1 MVCNLTKSY
10 HRKVL
15 LSFMVGAICSGSLS
29 YSTSSLAAQQYVLS
43 DGVTVVDEEPA
54 FEGFHEAN
62 DGAFEG
68 GPTGTLADTRIN
80 LAVPEDEQRGGGGI
94 NIPTG
99 TSPSPLF
106 GAQPFTQKMLRF
118 EEFGPGQLKSAD
130 AYTRGGSFPRPMNA
144 QSSPDSL
151 ALDTFLQQEIYPYP
165 TEAALTVDEAAKLGM
180 DTNHAEV
187 GLNPWQEDI
196 ESFINRPL
204 VNPPAEG
211 RPPGLEWSHQ
221 RYDEFFPEVYF
232 KSAQAGARTNLGLR
246 DKKQRHEYALGEFG
260 PNGLYH
266 NTVGAPGFDKTTEGI
281 AIRMHPQMPIQEANS
296 IFTFDGTLPPKLL
309 TARYGE
315 SILFR
320 HYNALPIDPSANN
333 GFGLHTITTHEHN
346 GHNPAESDGYTNAFF
361 FPGQFYDYRW
371 PVQLAGYDSVNT
383 DASDPRAAFPCS
395 AGDQIDVLGTTKEC
409 VVPAGQTAGTIQIP
423 GDYRET
429 MSTHW
434 FHDHMLD
441 FTAQNVYKGNAAM
454 MNYYSAIDRG
464 NEAIDDGVNLRLPS
478 GSALDWGNRD
488 YDVNLL
494 IAEKAWGS
502 DGQLFFNVF
511 NTDGFLG
518 DRMTVNWLY
527 KPTLDVRARKY
538 RFRLLNGSVS
548 RYFKIAM
555 VTENDE
561 PVPFH
566 MIANDG
572 NIMEHSVAFPNGILP
587 TQSIAERYDI
597 IVDFSRYA
605 PGTKIYM
612 VNVMEHQDGRG
623 PIKDAVP
630 LSEVLSGSYQA
641 VVEGN
646 EWKGGD
652 PAVGKFLEMT
662 VMAMGDAP
670 ADVSMNPADY
680 EVGGKKMIELPGF
693 TEEELAS
700 ATHRTFDFGRSSGTD
715 EKPWTVKTDGGT
727 GLTMDPRRISAAADL
742 NGHRDGSEVEIWHL
756 GTGGGWSH
764 PIHIHFEEGQILS
777 RDGMTPPEWEI
788 QARKD
793 VFRIGPEVDSS
804 RDISIAYRFR
814 EFAGTYV
821 EHCHNTQHEDTAMLM
836 RWDIENPG
844 QTLLLPTPMPTW
856 DGVQYVNSDA
866 LATFRTGDL
875 DAKNEG
881 INVPTEPANGGDVDG
896 DGIIDRIFNDD
907 KLRAKAAPSME
918 LEQVPDM
925 THILTDYIK
934 NKDMA
939 IALGKA
945 FFWDQS
951 VGSDGQACASCHFA
965 AGADNRSKNMI
976 SPHSANA
983 DYALGNPG
991 FDVGS
996 GVNHQLTAMDY
1007 PFAKGVNDVT
1017 GSMGSF
1023 KAAMIEPAL
1032 VTAQEARKAKRKAR
1046 KAKRK
1051 GQDVCRKI
1059 IDETFS
1065 VGGLNHR
1072 QVTAR
1077 NTPSVINAVFNHRN
1091 FWDGRANNMFN
1102 GIDPLGN
1109 RSNLENPDQGIWIN
1123 DEDGLRKVQVLIKNS
1138 SLASQAVG
1146 PALSDVEMACQG
1158 RLFPLLA
1165 EKLLDRT
1172 ALKRQMVS
1180 ATDSVLG
1187 GMLYPDGY
1195 VFETEVVVV
1204 DDVDVMVDI
1213 VNDKKG
1219 LSYKYRDM
1227 IEMAFQDKYWNQAE
1241 ALDDGFYQI
1250 ESNFSLFWGLA
1261 IQMYE
1266 ATLVSNMTPYDQF
1279 ARGDN
1284 NALTEQQKLGLEVFV
1299 REDRGHCASCH
1310 SGSEFTGASVIAAAM
1325 APDGG
1330 PFDPDLERDVAPEP
1344 FQRMRMLDGGVSVYD
1359 GGFYN
1364 IGVTPTDMD
1373 LCVGANLG
1381 GYPLSFS
1388 RQAAQKADGTLID
1401 VADADANLDAVGD
1414 DGDFSVTGGPVQAGE
1429 RVGVDGACKTPS
1441 LRNVELTAP
1450 YFHNGGHSTLDQV
1463 ILSYM
1468 LKFKNLSADD
1478 NIDNVSP
1485 DLQYIDIEGLSFD
1498 GESRRGGE
1506 IEALKSFMNAL
1517 TDERVRLHQAPFDHP
1532 KLFLPNGAKDRNV
1545 DRNGDGMADDRRLVI
1560 PAVGAEGMAA
1570 PLPKFLD

>member
-1 MVCNLTKSY
+1 MVCYLSKSY

-15 LSFMVGAICSGSLS
+15 LSLMVGAITSSAVS
-29 YSTSSLAAQQYVLS
+29 YSSGTWAAQQFIEK
-43 DGVTVVDEEPA
+43 DGVTVVDVEPA
-54 FEGFHEAN
+54 FEGPHEAN
-62 DGAFEG
+62 AGAFEG
-68 GPTGTLADTRIN
+68 GPTGTHLDALID
-80 LAVPEDEQRGGGGI
+80 LAVPEDQQRGGGGI

-118 EEFGPGQLKSAD
+118 EEFGPEQLKSAD
-130 AYTRGGSFPRPMNA
+130 AYTRGGSFPRPADA
-144 QSSPDSL
+144 QSSPDSF
-151 ALDTFLQQEIYPYP
+151 ALDLFLDQDIYPYP
-165 TEAALTVDEAAKLGM
+165 TQAALTVDEADKLGM

-196 ESFINRPL
+196 ESFLNRPL

-221 RYDEFFPEVYF
+221 RYEEFFPKVYF

-246 DKKQRHEYALGEFG
+246 DKKQRHQYALGEFG

-281 AIRMHPQMPIQEANS
+281 EIRLHPSMPLQEANS

-309 TARYGE
+309 NARYGE
-315 SILFR
+315 GILFR

-333 GFGLHTITTHEHN
+333 GFGLHTISTHEHN

-371 PVQLAGYDSVNT
+371 PVQLAGYDSINT

-395 AGDQIDVLGTTKEC
+395 QGDEITVLGATKQC
-409 VVPAGQTAGTIQIP
+409 VVQDGNTAGTIQIP

-464 NEAIDDGVNLRLPS
+464 NEAIDDGVNIRFPS

-518 DRMTVNWLY
+518 DQMTVNWLY
-527 KPTLDVRARKY
+527 KPTFDVRARRY

-566 MIANDG
+566 MVLNDG
-572 NIMEHSVAFPNGILP
+572 NIMQHAVPFNNGILP

-612 VNVMEHQDGRG
+612 VNIMEHRDGRG
-623 PIKDAVP
+623 PEKDAVP
-630 LSEVLSGSYQA
+630 LSSVLSGSYQSYT
-641 VVEGN
+641 EGG

-652 PAVGKFLEMT
+652 PVIGKFLELT
-662 VMAMGDAP
+662 VVAMGDAP
-670 ADVSMNPADY
+670 VDMSMNPADY
-680 EVGGKKMIELPGF
+680 EVGGLKMIDMPTF
-693 TEEELAS
+693 TDEELAN

-715 EKPWTVKTDGGT
+715 EKPWTIKTDGGT
-727 GLTMDPRRISAAADL
+727 GLNMDPRRISAAPDL
-742 NGHRDGSEVEIWHL
+742 NGLKDGSEVEIWHM

-764 PIHIHFEEGQILS
+764 PIHVHFEEGKVLS
-777 RDGMTPPEWEI
+777 RDGMMPPEWETH
-788 QARKD
+788 ARKD
-793 VFRIGPEVDSS
+793 VFRIGPEVNSS
-804 RDISIAYRFR
+804 RDISVAYRFR
-814 EFAGTYV
+814 EFAGTYM

-844 QTLLLPTPMPTW
+844 QTMLLPTPMPTW
-856 DGVQYVNSDA
+856 DGVGYVNSDA

-875 DAKNEG
+875 DAKSNG
-881 INVPTEPANGGDVDG
+881 INIPTDPANGGDVNG
-896 DGIIDRIFNDD
+896 DGIIDRIFDD
-907 KLRAKAAPSME
+907 AKLRLKAVRAME
-918 LEQVPDM
+918 LDQVPDM
-925 THILTDYIK
+925 THILTDFIK

-945 FFWDQS
+945 FFWDQA
-951 VGSDGQACASCHFA
+951 VGSDGQACASCHFS
-965 AGADNRSKNMI
+965 AGADNRSKSMI

-996 GVNHQLTAMDY
+996 GVNYQLKASDY

-1032 VTAQEARKAKRKAR
+1032 VTAQEAK

-1102 GIDPLGN
+1102 GIDPSGN
-1109 RSNLENPDQGIWIN
+1109 RSNLQNPDQGIWIN
-1123 DEDGLRKVQVLIKNS
+1123 DEDGLRKIQVLIKNS

-1146 PALSDVEMACQG
+1146 PAISDVEMACQG
-1158 RLFPLLA
+1158 QLFPLLG

-1172 ALKRQMVS
+1172 VLKRQMVS

-1187 GMLYPDGY
+1187 GMLYPDGH

-1204 DDVDVMVDI
+1204 DDTDVVVDI

-1219 LSYKYRDM
+1219 LTYKYRDM

-1266 ATLVSNMTPYDQF
+1266 ATLVSNMTPYDDF
-1279 ARGDN
+1279 VRGND
-1284 NALTEQQKLGLEVFV
+1284 NALTEQQKLGFEVFI
-1299 REDRGHCASCH
+1299 REDRGNCAACH
-1310 SGSEFTGASVIAAAM
+1310 SGSAFTSASVIATAL

-1330 PFDPDLERDVAPEP
+1330 QFDAELGRAEPPEP
-1344 FQRMRMLDGGVSVYD
+1344 FHRMRMLDGDVSVYD
-1359 GGFYN
+1359 GGYYN
-1364 IGVTPTDMD
+1364 VGVTPTEMD
-1373 LCVGANLG
+1373 LCIGADQG
-1381 GYPLSFS
+1381 GFPLSYS
-1388 RQAAQKADGTLID
+1388 RQAVQKADGTLIN
-1401 VADADANLDAVGD
+1401 VADAEADQDALGDA
-1414 DGDFSVTGGPVQAGE
+1414 GDFSVTGGPVQAGE

-1468 LKFKNLSADD
+1468 LKFKNLHADD
-1478 NIDNVSP
+1478 NVENMSPALNHVDIGGLATDGVS
-1485 DLQYIDIEGLSFD
+1485 I
-1498 GESRRGGE
+1498 RGGE

-1532 KLFLPNGAKDRNV
+1532 KLFLPNGAKNGNKDRNK
-1545 DRNGDGMADDRRLVI
+1545 DGMADDRRLII
-1560 PAVGAEGMAA
+1560 PAVGAAGMDA

>member
-1 MVCNLTKSY
+1 MVQTFSNS
-10 HRKVL
+10 HIRKVL
-15 LSFMVGAICSGSLS
+15 LSIMVGASALS
-29 YSTSSLAAQQYVLS
+29 YSSGTWAAQQFIEK

-54 FEGFHEAN
+54 FEGPHEAN
-62 DGAFEG
+62 AGAFEG
-68 GPTGTLADTRIN
+68 GPTGTHLDALID
-80 LAVPEDEQRGGGGI
+80 LAVPEDQQRGGAGI

-99 TSPSPLF
+99 ASPSPLF

-118 EEFGPGQLKSAD
+118 EEFGPEQLKSAD
-130 AYTRGGSFPRPMNA
+130 SYARGGSFPRPVNP
-144 QSSPDSL
+144 QSSPDSF
-151 ALDTFLQQEIYPYP
+151 ALDVFLEQDIYPYP
-165 TEAALTVDEAAKLGM
+165 TQAALTVDEAEKLGM
-180 DTNHAEV
+180 DANHPEV

-196 ESFINRPL
+196 ESFLNRPL

-221 RYDEFFPEVYF
+221 RYEEFFPEIYF
-232 KSAQAGARTNLGLR
+232 KSAQAAARTNLGLR
-246 DKKQRHEYALGEFG
+246 DKKQRHQYSLGEFG
-260 PNGLYH
+260 PDGLYH

-281 AIRMHPQMPIQEANS
+281 EIRLHPKMPLQEANS
-296 IFTFDGTLPPKLL
+296 VFTFDGTLPPKLL
-309 TARYGE
+309 SARYGE
-315 SILFR
+315 GILFR

-346 GHNPAESDGYTNAFF
+346 GHNPAESDGYANAFF

-371 PVQLAGYDSVNT
+371 PVQLAGYDSINT

-395 AGDQIDVLGTTKEC
+395 QGDEITVLGATKQC
-409 VVPAGQTAGTIQIP
+409 VVQNGQTAGTIQIP

-464 NEAIDDGVNLRLPS
+464 NESIDDGVNLRLPS

-527 KPTLDVRARKY
+527 KPTFEVRARRY

-555 VTENDE
+555 VTEYDE

-566 MIANDG
+566 MILNDG
-572 NIMEHSVAFPNGILP
+572 NIMQHAVPFNNGILP

-612 VNVMEHQDGRG
+612 VNLMEHQDGRG
-623 PIKDAVP
+623 PEKDAVP
-630 LSEVLSGSYQA
+630 LSDVLSGSYQS
-641 VVEGN
+641 VVEGG

-652 PAVGKFLEMT
+652 PVVGKFLELT
-662 VMAMGDAP
+662 VVAMGDAP
-670 ADVSMNPADY
+670 ADMSMNPADY
-680 EVGGKKMIELPGF
+680 EVGGLKMIDMPTF
-693 TEEELAS
+693 TDEELAN

-715 EKPWTVKTDGGT
+715 DKPWTVKTDGGM
-727 GLTMDPRRISAAADL
+727 GLNMDPRRISAAPDL
-742 NGHRDGSEVEIWHL
+742 NGLKDGSEVEIWHMS
-756 GTGGGWSH
+756 TGGGWSH
-764 PIHIHFEEGQILS
+764 PIHVHFEEGKVLS

-788 QARKD
+788 FARKD
-793 VFRIGPEVDSS
+793 VFRIGPEVNSS
-804 RDISIAYRFR
+804 REISVAYRFR
-814 EFAGTYV
+814 EFAGTYM

-844 QTLLLPTPMPTW
+844 QTVLLPTPMPTW
-856 DGVQYVNSDA
+856 DGVGYVNSDA

-875 DAKNEG
+875 DAKNNG
-881 INVPTEPANGGDVDG
+881 IVIPTEPANGGDVDG
-896 DGIIDRIFNDD
+896 DGVIDRIFDD
-907 KLRAKAAPSME
+907 EKLRAAAAPAME
-918 LEQVPDM
+918 LDQVPDM

-951 VGSDGQACASCHFA
+951 VGSDGQACASCHFS
-965 AGADNRSKNMI
+965 AGADSRSKGMI
-976 SPHSANA
+976 SPRSANA

-991 FDVGS
+991 FDIG
-996 GVNHQLTAMDY
+996 GVNHQLRASDY
-1007 PFAKGVNDVT
+1007 PFPKGVNDVT

-1023 KAAMIEPAL
+1023 MAEMKEPAL
-1032 VTAQEARKAKRKAR
+1032 ITTKEAK

-1051 GQDVCRKI
+1051 GLDVCRKV

-1065 VGGLNHR
+1065 LGGLNHR

-1102 GIDPLGN
+1102 GIDPFGN
-1109 RSNLENPDQGIWIN
+1109 RSNLQNPDQGIWIN
-1123 DEDGLRKVQVLIKNS
+1123 DEDGLRKIQVLIKNS

-1158 RLFPLLA
+1158 RLFPLLG

-1172 ALKRQMVS
+1172 ALSKQTVS
-1180 ATDSVLG
+1180 GTDSVLG
-1187 GMLYPDGY
+1187 SMLHRGNSKNNRGNSNN
-1195 VFETEVVVV
+1195 T
-1204 DDVDVMVDI
+1204 
-1213 VNDKKG
+1213 DKEG
-1219 LSYKYRDM
+1219 LIYKYREM
-1227 IEMAFQDKYWNQAE
+1227 IELAFQDKYWNQADP
-1241 ALDDGFYQI
+1241 LDDGFYQV
-1250 ESNFSLFWGLA
+1250 EANFSLFWGLA

-1266 ATLVSNMTPYDQF
+1266 ATLVSNMTPYDDF
-1279 ARGDN
+1279 ARGNN

-1299 REDRGHCASCH
+1299 RQDRGHCASCH

-1330 PFDPDLERDVAPEP
+1330 PFDIELERDAAPEP
-1344 FQRMRMLDGGVSVYD
+1344 FQRMRMIDGGVSVYD

-1373 LCVGANLG
+1373 LCVGSNQG

-1388 RQAAQKADGTLID
+1388 RQALQKADGTLID
-1401 VADADANLDAVGD
+1401 VADLDATLDAVGD
-1414 DGDFSVTGGPVQAGE
+1414 DGDFTVTGGPVAAGE
-1429 RVGVDGACKTPS
+1429 RVDVDGACKTPS

-1450 YFHNGGHSTLDQV
+1450 YFHNGGHSTLEQV

-1468 LKFKNLSADD
+1468 LKFKNLHADD
-1478 NIDNVSP
+1478 NVDNLSP
-1485 DLQYIDIEGLSFD
+1485 DIQHVDIQGLAFD
-1498 GESRRGGE
+1498 GQSIRGGE
-1506 IEALKSFMNAL
+1506 IAALKSFMNAL

-1532 KLFLPNGAKDRNV
+1532 KLFLPNGAREKDKNK
-1545 DRNGDGMADDRRLVI
+1545 DGMADDRRLTI
-1560 PAVGAEGMAA
+1560 AAVGAAGMDK
-1570 PLPKFLD
+1570 PLPKFLEE

>member
-1 MVCNLTKSY
+1 MVCSLARSCY
-10 HRKVL
+10 RKVV
-15 LSFMVGAICSGSLS
+15 LSLVIGVVTPGALI
-29 YSTSSLAAQQYVLS
+29 YSSSPWAAQQFIEK

-54 FEGFHEAN
+54 FEGPHEAN
-62 DGAFEG
+62 AGAFEG
-68 GPTGTLADTRIN
+68 GPTGTHLDALIE
-80 LAVPEDEQRGGGGI
+80 LAVPEDQQRGGGGI

-99 TSPSPLF
+99 ASPSPLF

-118 EEFGPGQLKSAD
+118 EEFGTEQLKSAD
-130 AYTRGGSFPRPMNA
+130 SYARGGSFPRPVNA
-144 QSSPDSL
+144 QSSPDSF
-151 ALDTFLQQEIYPYP
+151 ALDLFLDQDIYPYP
-165 TEAALTVDEAAKLGM
+165 TQAALTVDEADKLGM
-180 DTNHAEV
+180 DVDHPEV

-204 VNPPAEG
+204 ASPPAEG

-221 RYDEFFPEVYF
+221 RYEEFFPKVYF

-246 DKKQRHEYALGEFG
+246 DKKQRHQYSLGEFG
-260 PNGLYH
+260 PKGLYH
-266 NTVGAPGFDKTTEGI
+266 NTVGVPGFDKTTEGI
-281 AIRMHPQMPIQEANS
+281 DIRMHPRMPVQEANS

-315 SILFR
+315 GILFR

-333 GFGLHTITTHEHN
+333 GFGLHTISTHEHN

-371 PVQLAGYDSVNT
+371 PVQLAGYDSINT
-383 DASDPRAAFPCS
+383 DASEPKAAFPCS
-395 AGDQIDVLGTTKEC
+395 KGDEITVLGATKQC
-409 VVPAGQTAGTIQIP
+409 VIQNGQTAGTIQIP

-464 NEAIDDGVNLRLPS
+464 NETIDDGVNLRFPS
-478 GSALDWGNRD
+478 GSGLDWGNRD

-527 KPTLDVRARKY
+527 KPTFDVRARRY

-555 VTENDE
+555 VTENNE

-566 MIANDG
+566 MILNDG
-572 NIMEHSVAFPNGILP
+572 NIMQHAVPFNNGILP

-612 VNVMEHQDGRG
+612 VNLMEHRDGRG
-623 PIKDAVP
+623 PVKDAVP
-630 LSEVLSGSYQA
+630 LSDVLSGAYRS
-641 VVEGN
+641 VIEGD
-646 EWKGGD
+646 EWKEGD
-652 PAVGKFLEMT
+652 PAVGKFLELT
-662 VMAMGDAP
+662 VVEMGDAP

-680 EVGGKKMIELPGF
+680 EVGGRKMIEMPGF
-693 TEEELAS
+693 TDEELAN

-715 EKPWTVKTDGGT
+715 DKPWTVKTDGGM
-727 GLTMDPRRISAAADL
+727 GLKMDPRRVSAAPDL
-742 NGHRDGSEVEIWHL
+742 NGLKDGSDVEIWHMS
-756 GTGGGWSH
+756 TGGGWSH
-764 PIHIHFEEGQILS
+764 PIHVHFEEGKVLS
-777 RDGMTPPEWEI
+777 RDGMMPPEWEI
-788 QARKD
+788 FARKD
-793 VFRIGPEVDSS
+793 VFRIGPEVNSS
-804 RDISIAYRFR
+804 RDITVAYRFR
-814 EFAGTYV
+814 EFAGTYM

-844 QTLLLPTPMPTW
+844 QTMLLPTPMPTW
-856 DGVQYVNSDA
+856 DGVGYVNSDA

-875 DAKNEG
+875 DAKNNG
-881 INVPTEPANGGDVDG
+881 IDIPTDPANGGDVDG
-896 DGIIDRIFNDD
+896 DGVIDRIFDD
-907 KLRAKAAPSME
+907 EILRAKAAPAME

-934 NKDMA
+934 NKEMA

-945 FFWDQS
+945 LFWDQA
-951 VGSDGQACASCHFA
+951 VGSDGQACASCHFS
-965 AGADNRSKNMI
+965 AGADSRSKSMI
-976 SPHSANA
+976 SPHSANS
-983 DYALGNPG
+983 DYAMGNPG
-991 FDVGS
+991 FDIGS
-996 GVNHQLTAMDY
+996 GVNYQLTASDY
-1007 PFAKGVNDVT
+1007 PFPKGVNDVT

-1023 KAAMIEPAL
+1023 KAEMIEPAL
-1032 VTAQEARKAKRKAR
+1032 VTRKQAK

-1072 QVTAR
+1072 QVTSR
-1077 NTPSVINAVFNHRN
+1077 NAPSVINAVFNHRN

-1102 GIDPLGN
+1102 GIDPSGN

-1123 DEDGLRKVQVLIKNS
+1123 DEEGLRKVQVLIKNS

-1146 PALSDVEMACQG
+1146 PALSGVEMACQG
-1158 RLFPLLA
+1158 RLFPLLG
-1165 EKLLDRT
+1165 EKLLNRT
-1172 ALKRQMVS
+1172 ALQRQTVS
-1180 ATDSVLG
+1180 STDSVLG
-1187 GMLYPDGY
+1187 GMLYPADY
-1195 VFETEVVVV
+1195 VYETEVVVI
-1204 DDVDVMVDI
+1204 DDVDVVVDI
-1213 VNDKKG
+1213 VNDKRG
-1219 LSYKYRDM
+1219 LIYDYRDM
-1227 IEMAFQDKYWNQAE
+1227 IELAFQDKYWNRTDP
-1241 ALDDGFYQI
+1241 LDDGFYQI

-1266 ATLVSNMTPYDQF
+1266 ATLVSNMTPYDDF
-1279 ARGDN
+1279 ARGNN

-1330 PFDPDLERDVAPEP
+1330 PFDADLERVVAPEP

-1359 GGFYN
+1359 GGYYN
-1364 IGVTPTDMD
+1364 IGVTPTEMD
-1373 LCVGANLG
+1373 LCIGANQR
-1381 GYPLSFS
+1381 GYPLSFA
-1388 RQAAQKADGTLID
+1388 RQALQKADGTLID
-1401 VADADANLDAVGD
+1401 VSDLEANEDAVGD
-1414 DGDFSVTGGPVQAGE
+1414 DGDFTVTGGPVLAGE

-1468 LKFKNLSADD
+1468 LKLKNLSADD
-1478 NIDNVSP
+1478 NADNVSP
-1485 DLQYIDIEGLSFD
+1485 DLRYVDIEGLAFD

-1506 IEALKSFMNAL
+1506 IAALKAFLIAL

-1532 KLFLPNGAKDRNV
+1532 KLFLPNGSRDSDRNE
-1545 DRNGDGMADDRRLVI
+1545 DGMADDRRLII
-1560 PAVGAEGMAA
+1560 PAVGAAGMDK

>member
-1 MVCNLTKSY
+1 MVCSLVNNCSRNL
-10 HRKVL
+10 VL
-15 LSFMVGAICSGSLS
+15 TLVFGVITSGALVYSSGSW
-29 YSTSSLAAQQYVLS
+29 AAQQFILS
-43 DGVTVVDEEPA
+43 DGVTVVDEEPT
-54 FEGFHEAN
+54 FEGPHEAN
-62 DGAFEG
+62 AGAFEG
-68 GPTGTLADTRIN
+68 GPTGTHLDALID
-80 LAVPEDEQRGGGGI
+80 LAVSEDQQRGGGGI

-118 EEFGPGQLKSAD
+118 EEFGPEQLKSAD
-130 AYTRGGSFPRPMNA
+130 AYTRGGSFPRPVNP
-144 QSSPDSL
+144 QSSPDSF
-151 ALDTFLQQEIYPYP
+151 ALDLFLDQDIYPYP
-165 TEAALTVDEAAKLGM
+165 TQAALTVDEAEKLGM
-180 DTNHAEV
+180 DENHPDV

-196 ESFINRPL
+196 ESFLNRPL

-221 RYDEFFPEVYF
+221 RYEEFFPKVYF

-246 DKKQRHEYALGEFG
+246 DKKQRHQYSLGEFG

-281 AIRMHPQMPIQEANS
+281 DIRMHPRMPVQEPNS
-296 IFTFDGTLPPKLL
+296 VYTFDGTLPPKLL

-371 PVQLAGYDSVNT
+371 PVQLAGYDNINT
-383 DASDPRAAFPCS
+383 DASDPRAALPCS
-395 AGDQIDVLGTTKEC
+395 KGDEISVLGVTRQC
-409 VVPAGQTAGTIQIP
+409 VVQGGDTAGTIQIP

-527 KPTLDVRARKY
+527 KPTFEVRARRY

-572 NIMEHSVAFPNGILP
+572 NIMQHSVPFNNGILP

-612 VNVMEHQDGRG
+612 VNLIEHRDGRG
-623 PIKDAVP
+623 PLKDAAP
-630 LSEVLSGSYQA
+630 LSDVLSGSYQSVIA
-641 VVEGN
+641 NG
-646 EWKGGD
+646 EWTGGD
-652 PAVGKFLEMT
+652 PAVGKFLELT
-662 VMAMGDAP
+662 VMPMGDAP

-680 EVGGKKMIELPGF
+680 EVGGRMMIEMPGF
-693 TEEELAS
+693 TEAELAN

-715 EKPWTVKTDGGT
+715 DKPWTVKTDGGM
-727 GLTMDPRRISAAADL
+727 GLNMDPRRISAAPDL
-742 NGHRDGSEVEIWHL
+742 NGLKDGSDVEIWHMT
-756 GTGGGWSH
+756 TGGGWSH
-764 PIHIHFEEGQILS
+764 PIHVHFEEGQILS

-788 QARKD
+788 RARKD
-793 VFRIGPEVDSS
+793 VFRIGPEVNSS
-804 RDISIAYRFR
+804 RDISVAYRFR

-856 DGVQYVNSDA
+856 DGVGYVNSDA

-875 DAKNEG
+875 QAKRDG
-881 INVPTEPANGGDVDG
+881 IVFPTDPANGGDVDG
-896 DGIIDRIFNDD
+896 DGVIDRVFDD
-907 KLRAKAAPSME
+907 DRLRAKAAPAME
-918 LEQVPDM
+918 LDQVPDM

-934 NKDMA
+934 DKEMA

-945 FFWDQS
+945 FFWDQT
-951 VGSDGQACASCHFA
+951 VGSDGQACASCHFS
-965 AGADNRSKNMI
+965 AGADSRSINMI
-976 SPHSANA
+976 SPRSANS
-983 DYALGNPG
+983 DYALGNPD
-991 FDVGS
+991 FDIGS
-996 GVNHQLTAMDY
+996 GVNHQLTASDY
-1007 PFAKGVNDVT
+1007 PFPKGVNDVT

-1023 KAAMIEPAL
+1023 KAEMVEPAL
-1032 VTAQEARKAKRKAR
+1032 ITALEARKVMS
-1046 KAKRK
+1046 K
-1051 GQDVCRKI
+1051 GKDACRKI
-1059 IDETFS
+1059 VDETFS
-1065 VGGLNHR
+1065 LGGLNHR

-1077 NTPSVINAVFNHRN
+1077 NAPSVINAVFNLRN

-1102 GIDPLGN
+1102 GIDPSGN
-1109 RSNLENPDQGIWIN
+1109 RSNLQNPEQGIWIN
-1123 DEDGLRKVQVLIKNS
+1123 DEEGLRKIQVLIKNS

-1158 RLFPLLA
+1158 RIFPLLA
-1165 EKLLDRT
+1165 EKMLDRT
-1172 ALKRQMVS
+1172 ALSKQMVS
-1180 ATDSVLG
+1180 STDSVLG
-1187 GMLYPDGY
+1187 RMLYPEDH
-1195 VFETEVVVV
+1195 VFDTTVVVA
-1204 DDVDVMVDI
+1204 DDVDVLVDI

-1219 LSYKYRDM
+1219 LIYDYRHM
-1227 IEMAFQDKYWNQAE
+1227 IELAFQDKYWNKTDPM
-1241 ALDDGFYQI
+1241 DDGFYQI

-1266 ATLVSNMTPYDQF
+1266 ATLVSNMTPYDDF
-1279 ARGDN
+1279 ARGNN

-1310 SGSEFTGASVIAAAM
+1310 SGSEFTGASVIATAM

-1330 PFDPDLERDVAPEP
+1330 PFDADLERVVAPEP
-1344 FQRMRMLDGGVSVYD
+1344 FQRMRMQDGGVSVYD

-1364 IGVTPTDMD
+1364 IGVTPTEMD
-1373 LCVGANLG
+1373 LCVGANQG

-1388 RQAAQKADGTLID
+1388 RQALKKANGMLID
-1401 VADADANLDAVGD
+1401 VADLEANEAAVGD
-1414 DGDFSVTGGPVQAGE
+1414 DGDFAVTGGPVQLGE

-1450 YFHNGGHSTLDQV
+1450 YFHNGSHSTLDQV

-1468 LKFKNLSADD
+1468 LKFKNLNADD
-1478 NIDNVSP
+1478 NVDNVSP
-1485 DLQYIDIEGLSFD
+1485 DLQYVDIEGLAFD

-1506 IEALKSFMNAL
+1506 IEALKAFMNAL
-1517 TDERVRLHQAPFDHP
+1517 TDERVRFHQAPFDHP
-1532 KLFLPNGAKDRNV
+1532 KLFLPNGSRESDRNE
-1545 DRNGDGMADDRRLVI
+1545 DGMADDRRLI
-1560 PAVGAEGMAA
+1560 IQAVGAAGMAE
-1570 PLPKFLD
+1570 PLPKFLE